1 MFDLLKWAIGQAG
14 QDFGKVVTKRDFQT
28 TAGFHNGQNGGYLW
42 SRLLTTQMDPV
53 LSSDDHHA
61 FILPISGRKL
71 KFTIVGTRFT
81 ADDCGCSTV
90 NSALAAGSSMSKWR
104 PAP

>member
-1 MFDLLKWAIGQAG
+1 VNALARSHEAAQHRG
-14 QDFGKVVTKRDFQT
+14 RP
-28 TAGFHNGQNGGYLW
+28 TAEITSEKHPIAATH
-42 SRLLTTQMDPV
+42 S
-53 LSSDDHHA
+53 HHA
-61 FILPISGRKL
+61 FILPISGTKL